1 MGGPRYAQEL
11 RVNFIRTDDSGVVI
25 SVKGVE
31 KTLETGIETSMDDGI
46 EAGEKVRLLYS
57 DKVTWAVKKI
67 DLTISTDKCFRRD
80 D

>member
-11 RVNFIRTDDSGVVI
+11 RVNFIRTNDSGVVI